1 MLQSK
6 PIRFLK
12 EAIVELKKVVWPTKK
27 QVLRLTIVVIIVSV
41 ATGILI
47 GSLDYIFTKLLALI
61 I

>member
-27 QVLRLTIVVIIVSV
+27 QVLRLTIVVITVSV

>member
-12 EAIVELKKVVWPTKK
+12 EAVAELKKVVWPTKE
-27 QVLRLTIVVIIVSV
+27 QLVRLTIIVIVVSV
-41 ATGILI
+41 SAGILI

-61 I
+61 L